1 MFDGRHHF
9 ASTATLIGKDNR
21 KVTVAVGVNVPDDWS
36 VSLSTHIDIT
46 EQLRDREAILS
57 AREDLARASRALAV
71 GAISTTLSHELN
83 QPLLAIGLGTK
94 SAERWLERTPPR
106 LEEVARSLEGIRL
119 NADRMSAII
128 RNTRDKLVKG
138 AKELSRVDLRQLL
151 TETSYV
157 LEGDLAAR
165 RSRMQLSLDDDA
177 IEVMADRTDIQQV
190 FINLITNAADAMA
203 QVECERIVTIASHR
217 STEQRLTI
225 EVSDNGPGISDEN
238 LKLVFQPFF
247 STKSGGMGMGLQIC
261 RSIIESF
268 GGTLNVRNN
277 QGRGATFIISLPLPP
292 ASDTGQAP

>member
-1 MFDGRHHF
+1 
-9 ASTATLIGKDNR
+9 
-21 KVTVAVGVNVPDDWS
+21 VPDDWS

-119 NADRMSAII
+119 KADRMSAII

-165 RSRMQLSLDDDA
+165 HSRMQLSLDDDA

-203 QVECERIVTIASHR
+203 QVECERIVTITSRR

-277 QGRGATFIISLPLPP
+277 QGRGATFVISLPLPP
-292 ASDTGQAP
+292 ASDTGQAPQQATR